1 MPGLFLKAAN
11 ISGVLSACLVR
22 HCPGTNISKARIY
35 ISAVVKEK
43 RSDIFQPFLRSVS
56 QRSIISF
63 VKARI
68 YVCPCV
74 QQNFYDFNVF

>member
-1 MPGLFLKAAN
+1 MSCAA
-11 ISGVLSACLVR
+11 LPR
-22 HCPGTNISKARIY
+22 HNISKARIY